1 MWCNPCL
8 MRALVLAFFFV
19 SGLCGLLYEI
29 VWIRV
34 AGTVIGNTTHAV
46 GTVVGVF
53 MGGLA
58 LGGWWG
64 GRQADR
70 RTGAAL
76 LSLYAILEA
85 GVALSALA
93 VPLLVAASEPLFR
106 VLWNALA
113 GAPLAYGA
121 LRVLLVGL
129 LLLVPTTLMGATL
142 PVLSGFLSSSIDA
155 AGREAGR
162 AYAINTLGGVMG
174 TLAAGFWLV
183 PDLGLRATTL
193 IAAGLNL
200 AVAAA
205 SWKLARGRA
214 GERLVA
220 PPAQPPP
227 PPLPLVVAALSGVAS
242 LLYEIAW
249 TRSLVLALGS
259 TVHAFTIIL
268 TAFIL
273 GLALGS
279 AAAAL
284 VLPRLRNLPASLAA
298 AQVAI
303 GLFAI
308 ALLPALGDLPLRVAA
323 RAEAMQ
329 RDYGSMLLTQAGYA
343 ALFVLLPTLFMGAV
357 FPLAIR
363 WAAGPDRSIGR
374 SVGAVYTANTLGS
387 IAGSLAASFLVV
399 PFVGLAATVKIAAT
413 INLAVA
419 AVLLVT
425 TPAGRWTAA
434 LPAAAALAGWLLL
447 PAWDPQ
453 VMTSGPFLY
462 GSADVRSART
472 FDQDLR
478 EYLRK
483 DSELLAQYWDSYG
496 LVTLHRQQNGIL
508 SMKVNGKTDASTGP
522 TDRANMLFVGDLA
535 MVHHPAPKRA
545 LCIGLGG
552 GLTLAAMAKHPVDRL
567 DCVELSPAVA
577 RGAAHFK
584 EAIGGVLDD
593 RRVNLIVGDGRNA
606 ILFGRHAYDVIVSQ
620 PSNLWVSGM
629 ANLFTREFFDES
641 SRRLAPGG
649 IFCQWVHAYYLS
661 PENLRDVFRTF
672 FDVYPHGS
680 VWEVFP
686 GHDYLML
693 GTREPFRT
701 DIAGL
706 EARLTTTKAL
716 EEYVGTEPTR
726 APSLIG
732 YLVADAARIRE
743 ASGPGPRITDDRC
756 FIEYTAPRSMG
767 RDTRPQVLEWMDSV
781 RRSDPVR
788 TLYTGIG
795 DAQADDLRRRR
806 ESRRLLAEAVRI
818 HVVDPERALS
828 TLEGVP
834 VALPRDPRTLR
845 FIDLISDGVLYKAQN
860 RLRTVDPK
868 GAIELLRRIPRMAG
882 SYFEAQM
889 VLGETYLKVGRA
901 EEARRSFVAAREAD
915 PKSLEAA
922 AGLARALQVDQNY
935 AESAKVWRQ
944 VIVLRPDLSGAQVQ
958 LALCL
963 MRLDRIDEA
972 KAACRKALEIN
983 PQDRRAAELLKDL
996 GNP

>member
-1 MWCNPCL
+1 

-19 SGLCGLLYEI
+19 SGLCGLLYEV

-70 RTGAAL
+70 RSGGAL

-85 GVALSALA
+85 GVALSAIA
-93 VPLLVAASEPLFR
+93 VPLLIAASEPLFR
-106 VLWNALA
+106 VLWNALS
-113 GAPLAYGA
+113 GAPLVYGS
-121 LRVLLVGL
+121 LRVLLVGII
-129 LLLVPTTLMGATL
+129 LLVPTTLMGATL
-142 PVLSGFLSSSIDA
+142 PVLSGFLSSTIDA

-162 AYAINTLGGVMG
+162 AYAINTLGGVLG
-174 TLAAGFWLV
+174 TLAAGFLLV
-183 PDLGLRATTL
+183 PEIGLRATTGV
-193 IAAGLNL
+193 AAALNL
-200 AVAAA
+200 AIAAA
-205 SWKLARGRA
+205 SWKLAKGRP
-214 GERLVA
+214 GERLAA
-220 PPAQPPP
+220 PPAQPAP
-227 PPLPLVVAALSGVAS
+227 PPLPLLVAGLSGVAS

-279 AAAAL
+279 AL
-284 VLPRLRNLPASLAA
+284 GTLLLSRLRNLPASLAGV
-298 AQVAI
+298 QIAI
-303 GLFAI
+303 GVFAI
-308 ALLPALGDLPLRVAA
+308 ALLPSLGDLPLRIAS
-323 RAEAMQ
+323 RAEEMH
-329 RDYGSMLLTQAGYA
+329 RDYGSMLLTQAGFA

-363 WAAGPDRSIGR
+363 WASGPDRTIGR

-387 IAGSLAASFLVV
+387 IAGSLAGSFLVV

-413 INLAVA
+413 INLAMA
-419 AVLLVT
+419 AVLLLR

-434 LPAAAALAGWLLL
+434 LPAAAALGGWFLL

-453 VMTSGPFLY
+453 VMTSGSFLT
-462 GSADVRSART
+462 GAADVRSAKS
-472 FDQDLR
+472 FEQDLR
-478 EYLRK
+478 EYLHK
-483 DSELLAQYWDSYG
+483 DSELLATYWDSYG
-496 LVTLHRQQNGIL
+496 IVTLHRQQNGIL

-552 GLTLAAMAKHPVDRL
+552 GLTLAAMAKHPVERL
-567 DCVELSPAVA
+567 DCVELSPAVV

-584 EAIGGVLDD
+584 EAIGDLLEDK
-593 RRVNLIVGDGRNA
+593 RVNVIVGDGRNA
-606 ILFGRHAYDVIVSQ
+606 ILFGRETYDVIVSQ

-629 ANLFTREFFDES
+629 ANLFTREFFDEA

-672 FDVYPHGS
+672 YDVYPHGS

-693 GTREPFRT
+693 GTREPLVT
-701 DIAGL
+701 DMAAL
-706 EARLTTTKAL
+706 EARLTRTRAL
-716 EEYVGTEPTR
+716 EEYVGSEAPR

-732 YLVADAARIRE
+732 YLVADAAKVRE
-743 ASGPGPRITDDRC
+743 AAGPGPKITDDRC

-767 RDTRPQVLEWMDSV
+767 RDTRPQVLEWMNAV
-781 RRSDPVR
+781 RKSNPVP
-788 TLYTGIG
+788 TLYTGVA
-795 DAQADDLRRRR
+795 DADDLRRRR

-818 HVVDPERALS
+818 HLTDPERALT

-834 VALPRDPRTLR
+834 VPLPRDPRTLR
-845 FIDLISDGVLYKAQN
+845 FIDLVSSNVIYLANN
-860 RLRTVDPK
+860 RVRTGDPR

-882 SYFEAQM
+882 AYFEAQM
-889 VLGETYLKVGRA
+889 TLGEVFLKAQRP
-901 EEARRSFVAAREAD
+901 EEARRSFVAAREVD

-922 AGLARALQVDQNY
+922 AGLARVLQVDQNY
-935 AESAKVWRQ
+935 AESAKVWLE
-944 VIVLRPDLSGAQVQ
+944 VIAMRPDLSGAHVQ
-958 LALCL
+958 LALCY
-963 MRLDRIDEA
+963 MRLNRLDDA

-996 GNP
+996 EKP

>member
-1 MWCNPCL
+1 

-19 SGLCGLLYEI
+19 SGLCGLLYEV

-70 RTGAAL
+70 RSGSAL

-85 GVALSALA
+85 GVAVSALA
-93 VPLLVAASEPLFR
+93 VPLLIAASEPLFR
-106 VLWNALA
+106 VLWNALS
-113 GAPLAYGA
+113 GAPLVYGA

-142 PVLSGFLSSSIDA
+142 PVLSRFLSSSIDA

-162 AYAINTLGGVMG
+162 AYAINTLGGVIG
-174 TLAAGFWLV
+174 TLAAGFWLI
-183 PDLGLRATTL
+183 PDLGLKATTL
-193 IAAGLNL
+193 VAAGLNL
-200 AVAAA
+200 AIAAA
-205 SWKLARGRA
+205 SWKLSRGRA
-214 GERLVA
+214 GERLAA
-220 PPAQPPP
+220 PPAQTATPR
-227 PPLPLVVAALSGVAS
+227 LPLVVASLSGVAA

-259 TVHAFTIIL
+259 TVHAFTLIL

-279 AAAAL
+279 ALASL
-284 VLPRLRNLPASLAA
+284 LLPRVRNLPAGLAA
-298 AQVAI
+298 VQIAI
-303 GLFAI
+303 GLLAI
-308 ALLPALGDLPLRVAA
+308 AMLPALGDLPLRVAA
-323 RAEAMQ
+323 RAEAMH
-329 RDYGSMLLTQAGYA
+329 RDYGSMLLTQAGFA

-363 WAAGPDRSIGR
+363 WASGPDRSVGR

-387 IAGSLAASFLVV
+387 IAGSLAGSFLAV
-399 PFVGLAATVKIAAT
+399 PFLGLAATVKAAAT
-413 INLAVA
+413 LNLALA
-419 AVLLVT
+419 ALLLVRL
-425 TPAGRWTAA
+425 PSRRWTAA
-434 LPAAAALAGWLLL
+434 LPAAAVLAGWLLL
-447 PAWDPQ
+447 PSWDPK
-453 VMTSGPFLY
+453 VMASGAFLY
-462 GSADVRSART
+462 GAADVRSART
-472 FDQDLR
+472 FDQNLR
-478 EYLRK
+478 EYLQK
-483 DSELLAQYWDSYG
+483 DSDLIAQYWDSYG

-535 MVHHPAPKRA
+535 MIHHPAPKRA

-552 GLTLAAMAKHPVDRL
+552 GLTLAAMAKHPVERL
-567 DCVELSPAVA
+567 DCVELSPAVV

-584 EAIGGVLDD
+584 EAIGDVLQDK
-593 RRVNLIVGDGRNA
+593 RVNLVIGDGRNA
-606 ILFGRHAYDVIVSQ
+606 MLFGRESYDVIVSQ

-629 ANLFTREFFDES
+629 ANLFTRDFFGEA

-649 IFCQWVHAYYLS
+649 IFCQWVHAYWLS

-693 GTREPFRT
+693 GSKEPLKT
-701 DIAGL
+701 DFAAL
-706 EARLTTTKAL
+706 EARLTATRAL
-716 EEYVGTEPTR
+716 EEYVGTEPPR
-726 APSLIG
+726 APGLIG
-732 YLVADAARIRE
+732 FLVADAARIRDGV
-743 ASGPGPRITDDRC
+743 GPGPTITDDRC

-767 RDTRPQVLEWMDSV
+767 HDTRPAVLEWVDAV
-781 RRSDPVR
+781 RRPNPVP
-788 TLYTGIG
+788 TLYTGIP
-795 DAQADDLRRRR
+795 DSLLDDLRRRR

-818 HVVDPERALS
+818 HLVDPERALA
-828 TLEGVP
+828 TLDGVP
-834 VALPRDPRTLR
+834 VALPRDPRTQR
-845 FIDLISDGVLYKAQN
+845 FIELVSNNVIAMAQN
-860 RLRTVDPK
+860 RLRTVDPR
-868 GAIELLRRIPRMAG
+868 GAIELLRKIPRTSG
-882 SYFEAQM
+882 SYYEAQM
-889 VLGETYLKVGRA
+889 MLGEVYLKVGRGDD
-901 EEARRSFVAAREAD
+901 ARRSFSAAREAD

-922 AGLARALQVDQNY
+922 AGLARALQIDQNY
-935 AESAKVWRQ
+935 GEAAKAWQQ
-944 VIVLRPDLSGAQVQ
+944 VVEMRPDLSGAQVQ

-963 MRLDRIDEA
+963 MRLNRVDEA

-983 PQDRRAAELLKDL
+983 PSDRRAADLLKDL
-996 GNP
+996 NNP